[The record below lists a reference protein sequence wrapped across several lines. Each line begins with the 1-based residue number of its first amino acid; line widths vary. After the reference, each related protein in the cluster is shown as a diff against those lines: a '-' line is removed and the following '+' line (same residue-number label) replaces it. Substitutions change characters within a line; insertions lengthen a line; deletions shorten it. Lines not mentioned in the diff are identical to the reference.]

1 MDAEA
6 QRNSLF
12 HYKALFNLSLVLQ
25 SKNRGE
31 GSWLSHGRRSPMHF
45 LWAVHCPQTL
55 LCWSFTSGERE
66 SSTGR
71 TERELSAF
79 LQGHVFLIALSS
91 YSVLNVF

>member
-1 MDAEA
+1 
-6 QRNSLF
+6 
-12 HYKALFNLSLVLQ
+12 
-25 SKNRGE
+25 
-31 GSWLSHGRRSPMHF
+31 MHF

-55 LCWSFTSGERE
+55 ACWSFTSGERE